1 MEKEE
6 KKAFLPEPRITL
18 RTIRNCYLLDVDDE
32 GYMYYGVDDLIK
44 GFFIHVGLGRPNEMT
59 KEDMDEMIKSLKKGT
74 AVIQVQREAADLAK
88 KLRKQKLINKELEM
102 KLKKYEW

>member
-1 MEKEE
+1 MEK
-6 KKAFLPEPRITL
+6 KRKVFTPVAQISLKTDSKG
-18 RTIRNCYLLDVDDE
+18 YHLDVDEEKYLYRDVV
-32 GYMYYGVDDLIK
+32 GLIK

-74 AVIQVQREAADLAK
+74 AVIQVQREAAKYRREVK
-88 KLRKQKLINKELEM
+88 KLKYRVAQLEM